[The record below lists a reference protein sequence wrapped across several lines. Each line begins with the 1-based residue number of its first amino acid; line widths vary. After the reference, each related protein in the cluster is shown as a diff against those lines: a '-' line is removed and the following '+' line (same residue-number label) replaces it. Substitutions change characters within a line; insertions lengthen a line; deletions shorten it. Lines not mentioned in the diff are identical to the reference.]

1 LSLRTRVII
10 RTMTRITLI
19 MGRVMTTPEERKV
32 SVLRN
37 VLWCMLI
44 TNRGWRRR
52 GIRGLDPSL
61 ISRPSRYTS
70 GEATYLLST
79 SSAVAWSSLCAARW
93 HHDLAEGPCI
103 YICFCTMFSY
113 VRYDS
118 LSPCVCTVELWIS
131 LPGSGGLD
139 QLGPLAKS
147 ETRTMSEMEFPKPK
161 IRASAT
167 SVNVSLL
174 DNHVRVVGR
183 SFNLPSPGRS

>member
-61 ISRPSRYTS
+61 IS
-70 GEATYLLST
+70 
-79 SSAVAWSSLCAARW
+79 
-93 HHDLAEGPCI
+93 
-103 YICFCTMFSY
+103 
-113 VRYDS
+113 
-118 LSPCVCTVELWIS
+118 
-131 LPGSGGLD
+131 
-139 QLGPLAKS
+139 
-147 ETRTMSEMEFPKPK
+147 
-161 IRASAT
+161 
-167 SVNVSLL
+167 
-174 DNHVRVVGR
+174 
-183 SFNLPSPGRS
+183 